1 MTLHRFRSF
10 DEIFTIIVQEKKKCA
25 FFQSILFL
33 NLHDAMLNSSFFTN
47 CELFIDG
54 IIKYLDITDFF
65 RYKEILLKFSL
76 YNYCWHYIV
85 DTKGIS

>member
-33 NLHDAMLNSSFFTN
+33 NLHDAMLNSSFLHN
-47 CELFIDG
+47 KLR
-54 IIKYLDITDFF
+54 IIYRWD
-65 RYKEILLKFSL
+65 Y
-76 YNYCWHYIV
+76 
-85 DTKGIS
+85 